1 VTNVIESNRST
12 SPQRRWLVSWL
23 ALVAALLAA
32 PAAVSA
38 QSAGQI
44 EYETYELD
52 NGLRVILAED
62 RSVPVAAVNV
72 WYHVGS
78 RHDPR
83 DRSGFA
89 HLFEHMMFEGTKHVG
104 KTEETTHM
112 SLIQNVGG
120 SLNGTTAA
128 DRTNYFETVP
138 ANRVNLALWL
148 EADRMR
154 FLNVTEENFEN
165 QRSVVKEE
173 RRQGLENAPYAKA
186 IRSAIVQPYDST
198 TCFPYS
204 RMGIGSME
212 DLNAASIEDVRA
224 FYRAHYAPNNAVL
237 TVVGDFDAAQVRKL
251 IQQYFGGAEPAE
263 IPPEEECEV
272 SYSPGMQVDSVMDP
286 NANLPAVVWTFRTPP
301 HDHAD
306 TYALTLLSTI
316 LGEGQSSRL
325 HRSMVSDAGAAAQVV
340 TLYQQVGW
348 RKGPG
353 VMLSYAIANQGVS
366 PDSLRSVFWDEVE
379 RLRESPPTGEELEKA
394 KNSYVADLVMGRQ
407 TAMQKAE
414 ALQHFA
420 LYHDDLA
427 DVNRVR
433 ERFLEVTREDLD
445 RVIDR
450 YLTRENLSVMVDI
463 PSAGGEAATD
473 DAAAGSPAAD
483 ERRNQ

>member
-1 VTNVIESNRST
+1 M
-12 SPQRRWLVSWL
+12 PPDAPKRRWPISCL
-23 ALVAALLAA
+23 ALVAALLLA
-32 PAAVSA
+32 PAAA
-38 QSAGQI
+38 AGQSAGEI
-44 EYETYELD
+44 EYESYRLD

-83 DRSGFA
+83 NRSGFA

-104 KTEETTHM
+104 RTEETSHM
-112 SLIQNVGG
+112 SLVQNVGG

-154 FLNVTEENFEN
+154 FLNVTAENFEN

-173 RRQGLENAPYAKA
+173 RRQGLENAPYARA
-186 IRSAIVQPYDST
+186 IRSAIVQPYDSA

-212 DLNAASIEDVRA
+212 DLDAAGIEDVRA
-224 FYRAHYAPNNAVL
+224 FYRNHYAPNNAVL
-237 TVVGDFDAAQVRKL
+237 TVVGDFHPEQVRAL
-251 IQQYFGGAEPAE
+251 IQQYFGGAESAE
-263 IPPEEECEV
+263 IPPEEGCRV
-272 SYSPGMQVDSVMDP
+272 SFSAGMQVDTVMDP
-286 NANLPAVVWTFRTPP
+286 NASLPAVVWTFRTPP

-306 TYALTLLSTI
+306 TYPLTLLSRI
-316 LGEGQSSRL
+316 LGEGESSRL
-325 HRSMVSDAGAAAQVV
+325 HRSMVSDAGAATRVV
-340 TLYQQVGW
+340 TLYQEVGW

-353 VMLSYAIANQGVS
+353 VMLSYAIANRGVS
-366 PDSLRSVFWDEVE
+366 PDSLRTVFRNEIE
-379 RLRESPPTGEELEKA
+379 RLRESPPTAEELEKA

-427 DVNRVR
+427 DVNRAR
-433 ERFLEVTREDLD
+433 QRFLDVSREDLD

-450 YLTRENLSVMVDI
+450 YLTRENLSVTVDV
-463 PSAGGEAATD
+463 PSPGGEAAGD
-473 DAAAGSPAAD
+473 GAAAGSVEAG
-483 ERRNQ
+483 EGRNR

>member
-1 VTNVIESNRST
+1 MTDRNRPD
-12 SPQRRWLVSWL
+12 SPTRRWLLPCL
-23 ALVAALLAA
+23 ALVGALLVAPSAA
-32 PAAVSA
+32 PA
-38 QSAGQI
+38 QSPGEI
-44 EYETYELD
+44 EYESYRLD

-62 RSVPVAAVNV
+62 HSVPVVSVDV

-83 DRSGFA
+83 SRSGFA
-89 HLFEHMMFEGTKHVG
+89 HLFEHMMFEGSEHVG
-104 KTEETTHM
+104 RTEETTHM

-120 SLNGTTAA
+120 SLNGSTAA
-128 DRTNYFETVP
+128 DRTNYYQTVP

-154 FLNVTEENFEN
+154 FLDVTTENFEN

-173 RRQGLENAPYAKA
+173 RRLRVENAPYALA
-186 IRSAIVQPYDST
+186 IRKSLVQPYDST

-212 DLNAASIEDVRA
+212 DLDAATIEDVRS
-224 FYRAHYAPNNAVL
+224 FYRSHYAPNNAVL
-237 TVVGDFDAAQVRKL
+237 TVVGDFDPDEVRDL
-251 IQQYFGGAEPAE
+251 IQRYFGGAEAAE
-263 IPPEEECEV
+263 VPPEEPCEV
-272 SYSPGMQVDSVMDP
+272 SYSPGFQVDTVQDP
-286 NANLPAVVWTFRTPP
+286 NANLPAVVWTFRTPS

-306 TYALTLLSTI
+306 TYALTLLSKI
-316 LGEGQSSRL
+316 LGEGESSRL
-325 HRSMVSDAGAAAQVV
+325 HRAMVRDAGAATNAV

-353 VMLSYAIANQGVS
+353 VMLSYALANQGVS
-366 PDSLRSVFWDEVE
+366 PDSLRTLFWDEIE
-379 RLRESPPTGEELEKA
+379 RLRESPPTAEELEKA
-394 KNSYVADLVMGRQ
+394 KNSYVSDLVMGRQ

-414 ALQHFA
+414 TLQHFA

-450 YLTRENLSVMVDI
+450 YLSRENLSVTVDV
-463 PSAGGEAATD
+463 PTSGR
-473 DAAAGSPAAD
+473 DAASQNGAD
-483 ERRNQ
+483 SRSTGERRHQ

>member
-1 VTNVIESNRST
+1 MIDSKRSM
-12 SPQRRWLVSWL
+12 PAGRRWLVPC
-23 ALVAALLAA
+23 LVLLGALLAL
-32 PAAVSA
+32 PAAA
-38 QSAGQI
+38 PGQSPGEI
-44 EYETYELD
+44 EYDSYRLD

-62 RSVPVAAVNV
+62 HSVPVVSVDV

-89 HLFEHMMFEGTKHVG
+89 HLFEHMMFEGSEHVG

-120 SLNGTTAA
+120 SLNGSTAA

-154 FLNVTEENFEN
+154 FLNVNTENFEN

-173 RRQGLENAPYAKA
+173 RRMRVENAPYALA
-186 IRSAIVQPYDST
+186 IRRALVQPYDSS

-212 DLNAASIEDVRA
+212 DLDAATIEDVRS
-224 FYRAHYAPNNAVL
+224 FYRSHYAPNNAVL
-237 TVVGDFDAAQVRKL
+237 TVVGDFDPEQVREL
-251 IQQYFGGAEPAE
+251 IQRYFGGAEAAEVPAE
-263 IPPEEECEV
+263 EACEV
-272 SYSPGMQVDSVMDP
+272 SYSPGFQADTVQDP

-306 TYALTLLSTI
+306 TYALTLLSKI
-316 LGEGQSSRL
+316 LGEGESSRL
-325 HRSMVSDAGAAAQVV
+325 HRAMVRDAGAATQVV

-353 VMLSYAIANQGVS
+353 VMLSYAMANQGVTT
-366 PDSLRSVFWDEVE
+366 DSLRSLFRDEVE
-379 RLRESPPTGEELEKA
+379 RLRESPPTAEELEKA
-394 KNSYVADLVMGRQ
+394 KNSYVSDLVMGRQ
-407 TAMQKAE
+407 SAMQKAE
-414 ALQHFA
+414 TLQHFA

-433 ERFLEVTREDLD
+433 QRFMDVTREDLD

-450 YLTRENLSVMVDI
+450 YLSRENLSVMVDL
-463 PSAGGEAATD
+463 PTSGEETATGDGAAD
-473 DAAAGSPAAD
+473 GPAAG